1 MVSVLST
8 TYYLSRPVNVWVHM
22 GLIPNDDPET
32 IRIMLSYIGVK
43 DIKELYSDVPNEI
56 LLSNPPEIGSPLKE
70 ADLSSL
76 FESIT
81 SSVPEIRLSFTGGGI
96 ADHYVP
102 AIVDEIVSKQEFYT
116 SYTPYQPEI
125 SQGLLQ
131 AIFEYQ
137 SLMAELLDMDVVN
150 ASLYDSGSALGE
162 AARFSMRVTKRKRII
177 YAKNANPERLSVLS
191 TYVSPLDVEL
201 VSVPYDEETGRISLA
216 SLEAQLNEDTA
227 MVYLENPNFF
237 GIIEEEA
244 EEVADLVHEKG
255 GLFVVGVEPISLG
268 VIRPPGDYG
277 ADVVVGEGQ
286 SLGGYLNFGGP
297 SLGIFAIKSTRKMIR
312 QVPGRLIGM
321 TKDLEGTRSYMM
333 VLQSREQHIRQEEA
347 TSNITTNSQLMAL
360 RAAIYLSLLGPDG
373 LRDLGRK
380 ILLNT
385 EYLRRSIEELPCF
398 KVPFK
403 SKFFR
408 DLPVVSEG
416 PSWKEVNLHLL
427 YKGIAGGFVP
437 STIYK
442 EFPESL
448 AILATTER
456 HCKRDIDELIDNL
469 RGFCS

>member
-1 MVSVLST
+1 MQVPST
-8 TYYLSRPVNVWVHM
+8 RSYAFLPYLLGVYMSF
-22 GLIPNDDPET
+22 IPNDDPE
-32 IRIMLSYIGVK
+32 IIEIMLSYLGIK
-43 DIKELYSDVPNEI
+43 DVRELYADVPDKI
-56 LLSNPPEIGSPLKE
+56 LLNNPPEIGQPLKE
-70 ADLSSL
+70 SDLDYL
-76 FESIT
+76 FKSIT
-81 SSVPEIRLSFTGGGI
+81 SSVPNIRLSFTGGGI

-116 SYTPYQPEI
+116 AYTPYQPEI

-162 AARFSMRVTKRKRII
+162 AARFSIRVTKRRRII
-177 YAKNANPERLSVLS
+177 YVKNTNPERVSVLR
-191 TYVSPLDVEL
+191 TYISPLDVEL
-201 VSVPYDEETGRISLA
+201 VSVPYDEETGRVSLD
-216 SLEAQLNEDTA
+216 SLEAQINEETA

-237 GIIEEEA
+237 GAIEEEV
-244 EEVADLVHEKG
+244 EEVAELVHDKG

-286 SLGGYLNFGGP
+286 SLGGHLNFGGP
-297 SLGIFAIKSTRKMIR
+297 SLGIFATKSVRKMIR

-321 TKDLEGTRSYMM
+321 TRDLEGTRGYMM

-360 RAAIYLSLLGPDG
+360 RAAVYLSLLGPDG

-385 EYLRRSIEELPCF
+385 EYLRRSIEGLNCF
-398 KVPFK
+398 GVPFK
-403 SKFFR
+403 STFFR
-408 DLPVVSEG
+408 DLPIISEG
-416 PSWKEVNLHLL
+416 PSWKDVNLHLL
-427 YKGIAGGFVP
+427 KRGIAGGFVP
-437 STIYK
+437 ATIYR
-442 EFPESL
+442 EFSENM

-456 HCKRDIDELIDNL
+456 HSRKDIDELVDNL
-469 RGFCS
+469 RGFCL